1 MNNFELEQVINEKL
15 NAAAFSDY
23 APNGLQVEGQ
33 PEVKKIVTGV
43 TASQALLDEA
53 VRQEAD
59 AVIVHHGYFWKGES
73 PVIRGMKQKRLKTL
87 LTNDINL
94 YGWHLPLD
102 AHEELGNNSQLAQ
115 LLGITIKGSI
125 EPLVPWGEVAV
136 PVSGAEYASWLEAR
150 LGRKPLWCGDNGP
163 DKITRVAWCTGGGQ
177 GFIDNAAQFGV
188 DAFITGE
195 VSEQTIHSAREQGIH
210 FFAAGHHATER
221 YGIKALGEWLAVQY
235 ELDVVFVDIDNP
247 A

>member
-1 MNNFELEQVINEKL
+1 MNNIELEQVINEKL
-15 NAAAFSDY
+15 NAATFNDY

-33 PEVKKIVTGV
+33 PEVQKIVTGV

-53 VRQEAD
+53 VRLGAD

-87 LTNDINL
+87 LVNDINL

-115 LLGITIKGSI
+115 LLGITVKGVI
-125 EPLVPWGEVAV
+125 EPLVPWGEVAI

-163 DKITRVAWCTGGGQ
+163 EKITRVAWCTGGGQ
-177 GFIDNAAQFGV
+177 SFIDSAASLV
-188 DAFITGE
+188 
-195 VSEQTIHSAREQGIH
+195 
-210 FFAAGHHATER
+210 
-221 YGIKALGEWLAVQY
+221 
-235 ELDVVFVDIDNP
+235 
-247 A
+247 